1 MKFGIREICDVVL
14 RAKNAQKIGN
24 RVFYKNE
31 PVIYFD
37 TLKTSSLESQ
47 STTVYA
53 QGGRGN
59 ARLIAWEGER
69 TVTFTMEDAL
79 ISKEGFSILSGAG
92 LIEATEQKPIIV
104 HKTEIAKVKINSVSE
119 VFITIKNKPYL
130 GNNRIKSSKST
141 ETLLDDPNEDFIYV
155 MLLDSDGNINS
166 EPYIVA
172 ESSDAIQEE
181 KDGTYTIEV
190 EREEEEFYSS
200 DSKQIGNNAYS
211 YFRKN
216 DLSKFYDGCSV
227 LVDYYAEIT
236 SDAYQINITPDKF
249 SGNFYLEAS
258 TLFRNANGVDMPAEF
273 IIPNCK
279 IQSNFNF
286 TMASSGDPST
296 FTFTL
301 DAFPDYTR
309 WNQNKKVFAA
319 IQVIEQNEVLN
330 NLERLGTP
338 HSYKSPEDY
347 NPYLTYKKEQEQ
359 YLTDEPESP
368 VLNDIFYSIDENGN
382 LYNGTGYLQIK
393 KENDST
399 TLYQLS
405 LSNGSLKQKT
415 TNNQKINNIIIT
427 GYIPCKINQTI
438 YVYGIKPPT
447 TSAIGISLPDGENQG
462 VFLYRNNS
470 INPSTSLEGL
480 TNFFLGCITGTSQ
493 SIGAVLQPLTDVS
506 LINTKYWDDKV
517 FKFTIDETFVRTQ
530 LGNTTQTINPE
541 DIKYIRVCINNA
553 NLSEAAI
560 LVTDTPPAQESGA
573 KLASSESMRSI
584 HTFTEEEN
592 NDDDIDELLAYL
604 EEQENNEK

>member
-104 HKTEIAKVKINSVSE
+104 HKTEIAKVKIESDYE
-119 VFITIKNKPYL
+119 VYITIKNKPYL
-130 GNNRIKSSKST
+130 GNNRIKSSKFT
-141 ETLLDDPNEDFIYV
+141 EKLLDDPNEDFIYII
-155 MLLDSDGNINS
+155 LLDSDGNINS

-190 EREEEEFYSS
+190 EKEEEELYSS
-200 DSKQIGNNAYS
+200 DSKKIGDNTYS

-216 DLSKFYDGCSV
+216 DLSKFSNGCSV
-227 LVDYYAEIT
+227 LVDYYTEIT

-319 IQVIEQNEVLN
+319 IQVIEQNEVLS

-338 HSYKSPEDY
+338 HNYRSDEDY
-347 NPYLTYKKEQEQ
+347 NPFLKYKKEQEQ
-359 YLTDEPESP
+359 YLTDEPEEL
-368 VLNDIFYSIDENGN
+368 LNDIFTSIDINGN
-382 LYNGTGYLQIK
+382 IYNEGLGYKKNTIFKSTNGPGYTLIREQAQEGYL
-393 KENDST
+393 
-399 TLYQLS
+399 
-405 LSNGSLKQKT
+405 
-415 TNNQKINNIIIT
+415 IT
-427 GYIPCKINQTI
+427 GYIP
-438 YVYGIKPPT
+438 YSY
-447 TSAIGISLPDGENQG
+447 GENIYIKGLMKEANTLNQQIIFYGSLNEIKYAYTDGNDLLSLQG
-462 VFLYRNNS
+462 EN
-470 INPSTSLEGL
+470 
-480 TNFFLGCITGTSQ
+480 
-493 SIGAVLQPLTDVS
+493 DS
-506 LINTKYWDDKV
+506 LIY
-517 FKFTIDETFVRTQ
+517 
-530 LGNTTQTINPE
+530 NPE
-541 DIKYIRVCINNA
+541 NDNINHIHNDVKYIRVCFHNT
-553 NLSEAAI
+553 NLSEIAV
-560 LVTDTPPAQESGA
+560 LVTDIPPAQESGA
-573 KLASSESMRSI
+573 KLASSEPTRSI
-584 HTFTEEEN
+584 HAFTEEEN